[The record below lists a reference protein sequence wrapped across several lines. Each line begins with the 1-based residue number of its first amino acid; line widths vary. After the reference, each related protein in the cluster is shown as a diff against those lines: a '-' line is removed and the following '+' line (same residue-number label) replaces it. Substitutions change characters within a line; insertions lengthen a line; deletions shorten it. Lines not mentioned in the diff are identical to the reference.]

1 MKTTEVSKDLIG
13 RRCECIFTGMMVT
26 GVIEDIEEN
35 EYSVNVKVHFDKPQQ
50 WGDDLYT
57 EDWAWGRKTPPLLS
71 SMSIPAVKKV
81 TKKPDLEI
89 SSRIYTYE
97 CIILRLNIF

>member
-1 MKTTEVSKDLIG
+1 
-13 RRCECIFTGMMVT
+13 
-26 GVIEDIEEN
+26 
-35 EYSVNVKVHFDKPQQ
+35 
-50 WGDDLYT
+50 
-57 EDWAWGRKTPPLLS
+57 
-71 SMSIPAVKKV
+71 MSIPAVKKV